1 MTFFFYGKK
10 RGEEMVRG
18 ARGKYHEWLT
28 KEGLTLIEG
37 WARDGL
43 IDEQIAANIGIT
55 TTTLYDW
62 KKKYTDFSDALKKG
76 KESSDYEVENALFK
90 SATGYEYEERKEVQE
105 VVDGVMRKRV
115 EVTRKQVPPN
125 ATSAIF
131 WLKNRKPDKWRNKQE
146 IEISKLRAETKKL
159 EAETARIE
167 SQTEKD
173 GVEAQGTVVFAN
185 EDGIAD

>member
-1 MTFFFYGKK
+1 
-10 RGEEMVRG
+10 MVRG

-37 WARDGL
+37 WAKDGL

-55 TTTLYDW
+55 TTTFYDW
-62 KKKYTDFSDALKKG
+62 KKKYADFSDALKKG
-76 KESSDYEVENALFK
+76 KETSDYEVENALFK

-115 EVTRKQVPPN
+115 EITRKQVPPN

-167 SQTEKD
+167 SQSDKE
-173 GVEAQGTVVFAN
+173 GAPETVVFAN
-185 EDGIAD
+185 EDEIAD

>member
-1 MTFFFYGKK
+1 
-10 RGEEMVRG
+10 MVRG

-37 WARDGL
+37 WAKDGL
-43 IDEQIAANIGIT
+43 TDEQIATNIGVT

-62 KKKYTDFSDALKKG
+62 KKKYADFSDALKKG
-76 KESSDYEVENALFK
+76 KETSDYEVENALFK

-115 EVTRKQVPPN
+115 EITRKQVPPN

-131 WLKNRKPDKWRNKQE
+131 WLKNRKPDKWRNKQG
-146 IEISKLRAETKKL
+146 IEINKLQAEIKKL
-159 EAETARIE
+159 EVETARIE
-167 SQTEKD
+167 SQTDKE
-173 GVEAQGTVVFAN
+173 GVPETVVFAN
-185 EDGIAD
+185 EDEIAD

>member
-1 MTFFFYGKK
+1 
-10 RGEEMVRG
+10 MVRG

-37 WARDGL
+37 WAKDGL
-43 IDEQIAANIGIT
+43 TDEQIATNIGVT

-62 KKKYTDFSDALKKG
+62 KKKYADFSDALKKG
-76 KESSDYEVENALFK
+76 KETSDYEVENALFK

-115 EVTRKQVPPN
+115 EITRKQVPPN

-146 IEISKLRAETKKL
+146 IEVNKLQAEIKKL

-167 SQTEKD
+167 SQSEKEE
-173 GVEAQGTVVFAN
+173 VPETVVFAN
-185 EDGIAD
+185 EDEIAD

>member
-1 MTFFFYGKK
+1 
-10 RGEEMVRG
+10 MVRG

-43 IDEQIAANIGIT
+43 IDEQIAANIGVT
-55 TTTLYDW
+55 TTTFYDW
-62 KKKYTDFSDALKKG
+62 KKKYADFSDALKKG
-76 KESSDYEVENALFK
+76 KETSDYEVENALFK

-115 EVTRKQVPPN
+115 EITRKQVPPN

-131 WLKNRKPDKWRNKQE
+131 WLKNRKPDKWRNQQG
-146 IEISKLRAETKKL
+146 IEINKIQAEIKKL
-159 EAETARIE
+159 EAETARIV
-167 SQTEKD
+167 SQTENGAD
-173 GVEAQGTVVFAN
+173 GQETVVFKDDIN
-185 EDGIAD
+185 

>member
-1 MTFFFYGKK
+1 
-10 RGEEMVRG
+10 MVRG

-37 WARDGL
+37 WAKDGL

-62 KKKYTDFSDALKKG
+62 KKKYADFSDALKKG
-76 KESSDYEVENALFK
+76 KETSDYEVENALFK

-167 SQTEKD
+167 SQSDKE
-173 GVEAQGTVVFAN
+173 GVPETVVFAN
-185 EDGIAD
+185 EDEIAD

>member
-1 MTFFFYGKK
+1 
-10 RGEEMVRG
+10 MVRG

-43 IDEQIAANIGIT
+43 IDEQIAANIGVT

-62 KKKYTDFSDALKKG
+62 KKKYADFSDALKKG
-76 KESSDYEVENALFK
+76 KETSDYEVENALFK

-115 EVTRKQVPPN
+115 EITRKQFPPN

-131 WLKNRKPDKWRNKQE
+131 WLKNRKPDKWRNKQAIEVNKLQAE
-146 IEISKLRAETKKL
+146 IKKL

-167 SQTEKD
+167 SQTEKEE
-173 GVEAQGTVVFAN
+173 VPETVVFKDDIN
-185 EDGIAD
+185 

>member
-1 MTFFFYGKK
+1 
-10 RGEEMVRG
+10 MVRG

-43 IDEQIAANIGIT
+43 IDEQIAANIGVT
-55 TTTLYDW
+55 TTTFYDW
-62 KKKYTDFSDALKKG
+62 KKKYADFSDALKKG
-76 KESSDYEVENALFK
+76 KEASDYEVENSLFK

-146 IEISKLRAETKKL
+146 IEISKLRAEIKKL

-173 GVEAQGTVVFAN
+173 EVQEAVVFKDVIN
-185 EDGIAD
+185 

>member
-1 MTFFFYGKK
+1 
-10 RGEEMVRG
+10 MVRG

-37 WARDGL
+37 WAKDGL

-62 KKKYTDFSDALKKG
+62 KKKYADFSDALKKG
-76 KESSDYEVENALFK
+76 KETSDYEVENALYK

-146 IEISKLRAETKKL
+146 IEVNKLQAEIKKL

-167 SQTEKD
+167 SQSDKE
-173 GVEAQGTVVFAN
+173 GVPETVVFAN
-185 EDGIAD
+185 EDEIAD